1 MQTRAVGLYGIVPM
15 PTPEFTVAG
24 HLKKV
29 PPRDRPT
36 VLAERRTVK
45 AAAPK
50 ATEVAYRSKPS
61 RSRRSM
67 WKLARYS
74 IDNTYVAA
82 IGTFP
87 KHATLFFYRGSELDD
102 DGGLL
107 QGSGKDLRFITLNTP
122 ADAAS
127 PAVNRIV
134 KKAFA
139 LERRQK

>member
-1 MQTRAVGLYGIVPM
+1 M
-15 PTPEFTVAG
+15 PTPEFSVAG

-29 PPRDRPT
+29 PPAVRPT
-36 VLAERRTVK
+36 VLAARRTLK

-50 ATEVAYRSKPS
+50 AREVAYRSKPP
-61 RSRRSM
+61 RSSRSM
-67 WKLARYS
+67 WKLARYA

-87 KHATLFFYRGSELDD
+87 KHATLFFYRGSELED

-122 ADAAS
+122 ADAAR
-127 PAVNRIV
+127 PAVRRIV

>member
-1 MQTRAVGLYGIVPM
+1 M
-15 PTPEFTVAG
+15 PTPEFSVAG

-29 PPRDRPT
+29 PPAVRPT
-36 VLAERRTVK
+36 VLAARRTVK

-50 ATEVAYRSKPS
+50 AREVAYRSKPP
-61 RSRRSM
+61 RSSRSM
-67 WKLARYS
+67 WKLARYA
-74 IDNTYVAA
+74 IDNRYVAA

-87 KHATLFFYRGSELDD
+87 THATLFFYRGSELED

-122 ADAAS
+122 ADAAR
-127 PAVNRIV
+127 PAVKRIV